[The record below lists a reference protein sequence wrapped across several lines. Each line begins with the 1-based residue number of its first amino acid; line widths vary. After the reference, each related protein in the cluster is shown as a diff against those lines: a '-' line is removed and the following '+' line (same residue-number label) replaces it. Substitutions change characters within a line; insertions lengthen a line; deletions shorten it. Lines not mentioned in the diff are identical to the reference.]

1 MKVLVTGSAGRFG
14 RAVVATLVNVGHEV
28 IGVDLLPDR
37 SGLCAASLPADLSD
51 PGEAFDVVTRHRPE
65 AVVHLAAV
73 ATPFSRTDT
82 LTYRVN
88 TQAAFNVCHASL
100 QSGVR
105 RVVVASSPTVIGYGA
120 PDRSWRPESLP
131 LDETH
136 PVRPWNAYSLSKA
149 AAEQIVRS
157 FAVASGERAAFAA
170 LRPCFVIAP
179 EEWAGAPT
187 QTGHTV
193 RQRLDDPALSGT
205 ALFNYLDAR
214 DGGEMVRVLLD
225 ALPELPNGEVFF
237 AGAADALAREPL
249 AEVVPRVHPEL
260 AEWAGTL
267 TGTKPAFSTA
277 KAERL
282 LGWRPGRSWRT
293 ELLETSTPDLS

>member
-14 RAVVATLVNVGHEV
+14 RGVVATLAEAGHEV
-28 IGVDLLPDR
+28 VGVDIGPDD
-37 SGLCAASLPADLSD
+37 SGLCAASLPADMTD
-51 PGEAFDVVTRHRPE
+51 AGEAFEVVSRHRPE
-65 AVVHLAAV
+65 AVVHLAAI

-88 TQAAFNVCHASL
+88 TQAAFNVCQAALHG
-100 QSGVR
+100 GVR

-120 PDRSWRPESLP
+120 PDGSWRPSRLP
-131 LDETH
+131 IDETH

-149 AAEQIVRS
+149 AAEQITRS
-157 FAVASGERAAFAA
+157 FAVAAGDRTAFAA

-187 QTGHTV
+187 QSGHTV
-193 RQRLDDPALSGT
+193 LERLDDPALAGT

-214 DGGEMVRVLLD
+214 DGGEFVRVLLD

-237 AGAADALAREPL
+237 AGAADALARRPL
-249 AEVVPRVHPEL
+249 AEILPAVHPEL
-260 AEWAGTL
+260 AGTAGAL
-267 TGTKPAFSTA
+267 TGTAPAFSTA

-282 LGWRPGRSWRT
+282 LGWRPLRSWRT
-293 ELLETSTPDLS
+293 ELVEPSVPDLP